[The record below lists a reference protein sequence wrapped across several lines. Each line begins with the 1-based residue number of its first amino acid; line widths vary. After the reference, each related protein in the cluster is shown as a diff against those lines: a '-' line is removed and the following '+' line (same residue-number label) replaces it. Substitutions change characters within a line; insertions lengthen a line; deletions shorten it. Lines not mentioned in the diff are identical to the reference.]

1 MGDTSRLSEVLGELC
16 STVWKDNGG
25 DQRVIGNFIASLDY

>member
-1 MGDTSRLSEVLGELC
+1 MKEASHLSQVLGELC
-16 STVWKDNGG
+16 PTILKDHGG